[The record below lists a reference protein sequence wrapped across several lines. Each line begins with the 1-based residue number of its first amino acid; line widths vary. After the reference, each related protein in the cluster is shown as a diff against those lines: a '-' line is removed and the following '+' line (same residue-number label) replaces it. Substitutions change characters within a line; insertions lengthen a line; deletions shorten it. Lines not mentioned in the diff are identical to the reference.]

1 MVFRLIRAYLK
12 RRRLKR
18 LARKLPPFLRD
29 SFGGGDY
36 YTQGQVEQGISDL
49 KLPRSVHVY
58 AFAIA
63 CQHEQF
69 EEVFREAHDY
79 SGLRLEI
86 AETLDLVSPNFTIL
100 TLLNRMPRS
109 ASAGAVDSVGAGAG
123 DGF

>member
-18 LARKLPPFLRD
+18 LARMLPPYLRE

-36 YTQGQVEQGISDL
+36 YTQGQVEQAISDL
-49 KLPRSVHVY
+49 KLPRSAYAY

-63 CQHEQF
+63 CQQEQF
-69 EEVFREAHDY
+69 EELFPETHDY
-79 SGLRLEI
+79 SKLRSEM

-100 TLLNRMPRS
+100 TLLNRTPRS